1 MILDKTTLFSDGQ
14 AITATAGS
22 DNTID
27 LGAVGTILGA
37 AGAMPFDFGKG
48 SKIPLL
54 VQVTQTFT
62 NLTSLKIDVELDST
76 TSFTPDE
83 TITLGT
89 FTLAQLV
96 AGFQVPFDVLPK
108 GLDLRYMR
116 LKYTVTGTA
125 PDAGKITAGI
135 SMGNQT
141 A

>member
-76 TSFTPDE
+76 TSFRKSLVSKPR
-83 TITLGT
+83 IPP
-89 FTLAQLV
+89 TLAPST
-96 AGFQVPFDVLPK
+96 FRMP
-108 GLDLRYMR
+108 
-116 LKYTVTGTA
+116 
-125 PDAGKITAGI
+125 I
-135 SMGNQT
+135 SRVRIFVV
-141 A
+141 